1 MSFLIPKLPNVAQPT
16 SPLVSVQAA
25 QARDAAASAAE
36 KAAIQGGRES
46 TDQGGRGIAYG
57 AGVPLLNSKPK
68 GASRSM
74 GF

>member
-1 MSFLIPKLPNVAQPT
+1 MAFMIPKLPNLAQPT
-16 SPLVSVQAA
+16 SPLASVQAA

-46 TDQGGRGIAYG
+46 TIHAGTDIAYG
-57 AGVPLLNSKPK
+57 AGVPLMNSKPK
-68 GASRSM
+68 GASKSM